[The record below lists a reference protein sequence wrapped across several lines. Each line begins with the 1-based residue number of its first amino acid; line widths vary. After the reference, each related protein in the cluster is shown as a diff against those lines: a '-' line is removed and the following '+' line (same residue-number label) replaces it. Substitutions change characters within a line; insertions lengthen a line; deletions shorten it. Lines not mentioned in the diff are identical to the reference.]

1 MGEIVIKKII
11 SGGLTVSD
19 QATLDVAI
27 SLGISHGGYI
37 PWGRMTEIGTLP
49 SKYKLHELNTDDHNE
64 CIERNVKE
72 SKGTLIITSD
82 KLNDDSDYARRMTL
96 KHGHQLLGVN
106 LNSTT
111 FSEAASL
118 VNDWIQVYK
127 IDVLYVIGPF
137 TYEYPKADSHITAI
151 LEGALLLD
159 IANTPSGSNI
169 ANLSIDDYLHKLSV
183 LPKTVDDA
191 VNQIISDMTL
201 DEKVRMA
208 NLDKE
213 ELRVITYSLS
223 IFIRNQFFRKDENK
237 GLFKSC
243 RAVSDNKNLNE
254 SEAALVIIEK
264 LWEKLRKNHKLRVVK

>member
-1 MGEIVIKKII
+1 MIKKII

-19 QATLDVAI
+19 QAVLDVSI
-27 SLGISHGGYI
+27 SLGIPHSGYI

-49 SKYKLHELNTDDHNE
+49 SKYKLHELNTDDHFD

-72 SKGTLIITSD
+72 SKGTLIISSG
-82 KLNDDSDYARRMTL
+82 KPNDDSDYARRMTL
-96 KHGHQLLGVN
+96 KHGRQLLGID

-111 FSEAASL
+111 FSKAASL

-127 IDVLYVIGPF
+127 IDVMYVIGPF

-151 LEGALLLD
+151 VEGALLLD
-159 IANTPSGSNI
+159 ISNAPSGSNI
-169 ANLSIDDYLHKLSV
+169 ADLSIDDYFHKLPD

-191 VNQIISDMTL
+191 VDHIISDMTL
-201 DEKVRMA
+201 DERVRMA
-208 NLDKE
+208 NLNKE

-223 IFIRNQFFRKDENK
+223 TFIRNQLFRKGENK
-237 GLFKSC
+237 SLFESC
-243 RAVSDNKNLNE
+243 RSVSDNKNLNE

-264 LWEKLRKNHKLRVVK
+264 LWEKLRRKHRLRIVK